1 MVRAGLGITLVPTL
15 TLFHFDHPDLVTR
28 VVSGANLRR
37 EIFLVR
43 RRDRGLSSAGQA
55 LLEVVMK
62 RRPKVAA

>member
-1 MVRAGLGITLVPTL
+1 
-15 TLFHFDHPDLVTR
+15 